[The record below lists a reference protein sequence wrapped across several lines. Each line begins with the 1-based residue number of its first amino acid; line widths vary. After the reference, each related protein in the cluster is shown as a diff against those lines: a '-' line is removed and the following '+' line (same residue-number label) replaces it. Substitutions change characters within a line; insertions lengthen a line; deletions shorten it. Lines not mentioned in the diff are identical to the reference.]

1 MEKAVDAR
9 AVQRLGEP
17 TPTSVLGIDET
28 RFSRPRWVRN
38 TQTGKWRLTDPWQT
52 VFVDLHGDQGLLG
65 QVTGRTSAAVVAWRD
80 ARPGVAGRG
89 RGGRDRPLAHDAAH
103 RMADVLWPTAPEN
116 SSDTLAGTL
125 AARIAPSQ
133 SDKPLTDRSSALTSE
148 NVVGLSMLG

>member
-103 RMADVLWPTAPEN
+103 RMQTCSGPPRR
-116 SSDTLAGTL
+116 
-125 AARIAPSQ
+125 RIAPTHWL
-133 SDKPLTDRSSALTSE
+133 PHWLTGAPRASLTSP
-148 NVVGLSMLG
+148 